1 MGIRSAFKKK
11 QPVRT
16 REVITTREK
25 TFGIAFAGGGGR
37 GYAHIGALKAL
48 EENNIPR
55 ADVSAGVSV
64 GSIIGSA
71 YALGYTSDE
80 IYEYA
85 KEINLESF
93 SYRNLLGIDKF
104 TKLFDKD
111 TRSRFFSI
119 SRDSEMIEKIMT
131 EFYGEKSFADTLVP
145 FYTVAVD
152 LKTGAEVV
160 LSEGDLPKA
169 CRASSSVPGVF
180 TPTTIGDMLL
190 ADGGILNNMPA
201 DVIRD
206 KADVILG
213 LDLYF
218 DVYEPCK
225 SEKMFDVLSS
235 TVDILVQ
242 NARMKNYGI
251 CDLLIEPRL
260 DKFGA
265 VQFDDDSK
273 KRFYEAGYE
282 AMNEKMP
289 LLKDILRPE
298 IVVSHEIIE
307 PERPARKG
315 RQ

>member
-1 MGIRSAFKKK
+1 MGIRSMFKKK
-11 QPVRT
+11 PT
-16 REVITTREK
+16 ITTKEVVTTREK
-25 TFGIAFAGGGGR
+25 TLGIAFAGGGGR
-37 GYAHIGALKAL
+37 GYAHIGAIKAL
-48 EENNIPR
+48 EENNIPK
-55 ADVSAGVSV
+55 ANVVSGVSV

-71 YALGYTSDE
+71 YALGYSSDE

-104 TKLFDKD
+104 TKLLDKD

-131 EFYGEKSFADTLVP
+131 EFYGEKSFSDTLIP
-145 FYTVAVD
+145 FYTSAVD

-160 LSEGDLPKA
+160 FSEGNLPQA

-180 TPTTIGDMLL
+180 TPTEIGNMLL
-190 ADGGILNNMPA
+190 VDGGVLNNMPA
-201 DVIRD
+201 DIIRD

-242 NARMKNYGI
+242 NARIKNYGI
-251 CDLLIEPRL
+251 CDLLIEPKL

-265 VQFDDDSK
+265 VQLDDDSK

-282 AMNEKMP
+282 AMNAKMP
-289 LLKDILRPE
+289 ILKDLLRPE
-298 IVVSHEIIE
+298 IIVTEEIIY
-307 PERPARKG
+307 PHG
-315 RQ
+315 RH